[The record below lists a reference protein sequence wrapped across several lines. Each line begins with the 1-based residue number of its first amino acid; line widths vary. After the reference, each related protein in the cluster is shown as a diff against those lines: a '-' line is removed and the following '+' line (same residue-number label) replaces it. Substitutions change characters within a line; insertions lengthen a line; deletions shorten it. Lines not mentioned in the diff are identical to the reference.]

1 MEIMMKLSY
10 KLLIA
15 LALLTATNAQA
26 SLMKTQDTLA
36 VCSNGEQA
44 TFVVSESKSNNWFVY
59 FEGGGLAISPE
70 SYKKRKS
77 SQKNQPRTKITDCI
91 TQS

>member
-26 SLMKTQDTLA
+26 SLMKTQDASA

-44 TFVVSESKSNNWFVY
+44 TFVVSESQSDNWFVY
-59 FEGGGLAISPE
+59 FEGGGVATSPE

-77 SQKNQPRTKITDCI
+77 SQKNQQRTKNTDCI
-91 TQS
+91 TQ

>member
-1 MEIMMKLSY
+1 MKLSY

-44 TFVVSESKSNNWFVY
+44 TFVVSESKSNTN
-59 FEGGGLAISPE
+59 
-70 SYKKRKS
+70 SYLKSKNENYKRDIRNS
-77 SQKNQPRTKITDCI
+77 HDDCWVDWV
-91 TQS
+91 QYN

>member
-36 VCSNGEQA
+36 VYENA
-44 TFVVSESKSNNWFVY
+44 RY
-59 FEGGGLAISPE
+59 FGGM
-70 SYKKRKS
+70 
-77 SQKNQPRTKITDCI
+77 
-91 TQS
+91 